1 MINAAIVG
9 IGWWGQKI
17 VNAVQGKSE
26 RIRFIRGV
34 SKEPDTVRDFA
45 ARQGFELSTEFA
57 DVLAD
62 PRVQA
67 VVLATPHSLHTQ
79 QIVDV
84 AKAGKAVFCEKPLA
98 LKKADAL
105 RSTSA
110 CREAGVLLGLG
121 TNKRFWPSMREL
133 RRVVASGELGEI
145 LHVEGHYSNENSGAH
160 FSPWRG
166 SPAEAPGAG
175 MTGSGIHVLDALV
188 NLLGPVA
195 RVQTQVIT
203 RKPAPDP
210 TDTLSIM
217 FEFENKTS
225 ALLGAVRATPF
236 YWRIH
241 VFGREGSV
249 EALGETD
256 LVIRRKGAKPE
267 HFSYEPLDSLK
278 EEFDVFADAVAG
290 NSEYPIKMPH
300 MVNVVAAFEAIV
312 QSIETGAPVSLNRN
326 PSS

>member
-9 IGWWGQKI
+9 LGWWGQKI
-17 VNAVQGKSE
+17 VNAVQGKST

-34 SKEPDTVRDFA
+34 SKEPDTVREFT
-45 ARQGFELSTEFA
+45 ARHQMELSTELA

-67 VVLATPHSLHTQ
+67 VILATPHSLHTE
-79 QIVDV
+79 QIIAV

-98 LKKADAL
+98 LKKADAV
-105 RSTSA
+105 RSTAA
-110 CREAGVLLGLG
+110 CRDAGVLLGIG

-160 FSPWRG
+160 FSQWRT
-166 SPAEAPGAG
+166 SPSEAPGAG
-175 MTGSGIHVLDALV
+175 MTGSGIHVLDALC

-217 FEFENKTS
+217 FEFENHTS

-241 VFGREGSV
+241 VFGREASV
-249 EALGETD
+249 EALGETE

-267 HFSYEPLDSLK
+267 HYSYDPLDSLK

-290 NSEYPIKMPH
+290 HSEYPIKMPH

-312 QSIETGAPVSLNRN
+312 QSIETGQPVSLTKA
-326 PSS
+326 

>member
-9 IGWWGQKI
+9 VGWWGQKI

-26 RIRFIRGV
+26 RIRFIRGI
-34 SKEPDTVRDFA
+34 SKEPDSVRDFA
-45 ARQGFELSTEFA
+45 ATHAFELSTEFA
-57 DVLAD
+57 DALTD

-67 VVLATPHSLHTQ
+67 IVLATPHSLHTE
-79 QIVDV
+79 QIVAV

-98 LKKADAL
+98 LMKADAL
-105 RSTSA
+105 RSTNA
-110 CREAGVLLGLG
+110 CRDAGVLLGIG

-133 RRVVASGELGEI
+133 RRVVAGGELGEI

-166 SPAEAPGAG
+166 APSETPGAG

-210 TDTLSIM
+210 TDTLSIV
-217 FEFENKTS
+217 FEFENRTS

-267 HFSYEPLDSLK
+267 HFSYAPLDSLK

-290 NSEYPIKMPH
+290 DSEYPIKMTH

-312 QSIETGAPVSLNRN
+312 QSIESGQPVSLA
-326 PSS
+326 PT

>member
-9 IGWWGQKI
+9 LGWWGQKI
-17 VNAVQGKSE
+17 VNAVQDKSE

-34 SKEPDTVRDFA
+34 SKEPESVRDFA
-45 ARQGFELSTEFA
+45 AKHRFELSTELSG
-57 DVLAD
+57 VLAD

-67 VVLATPHSLHTQ
+67 VVLATPHSLHTG
-79 QIVDV
+79 QIVEA

-105 RSTSA
+105 RSTAA
-110 CREAGVLLGLG
+110 CREAGVLLGIG

-133 RRVVASGELGEI
+133 RRVVAGGELGEI

-160 FSPWRG
+160 FSSWRT

-188 NLLGPVA
+188 TLLGPAA

-217 FEFENKTS
+217 FEFENHAS
-225 ALLGAVRATPF
+225 AFLGAVRATPF

-241 VFGREGSV
+241 AFGREGSA
-249 EALGETD
+249 EAIGEND
-256 LVIRRKGAKPE
+256 LVIRRKGSAPQ
-267 HFSYEPLDSLK
+267 HFSYEPLDSLR
-278 EEFDVFADAVAG
+278 EEFDVFADALAG
-290 NSEYPIKMPH
+290 NSGYPIGMEH

-312 QSIETGAPVSLNRN
+312 QSIETGQPVSLART
-326 PSS
+326 

>member
-1 MINAAIVG
+1 
-9 IGWWGQKI
+9 
-17 VNAVQGKSE
+17 
-26 RIRFIRGV
+26 
-34 SKEPDTVRDFA
+34 
-45 ARQGFELSTEFA
+45 
-57 DVLAD
+57 
-62 PRVQA
+62 
-67 VVLATPHSLHTQ
+67 
-79 QIVDV
+79 
-84 AKAGKAVFCEKPLA
+84 
-98 LKKADAL
+98 
-105 RSTSA
+105 
-110 CREAGVLLGLG
+110 
-121 TNKRFWPSMREL
+121 MREL

-160 FSPWRG
+160 FSQWRT
-166 SPAEAPGAG
+166 SPSEAPGAG
-175 MTGSGIHVLDALV
+175 MTGSGIHVLDALC

-217 FEFENKTS
+217 FEFENHTS

-241 VFGREGSV
+241 VFGREASV
-249 EALGETD
+249 EALGETE

-267 HFSYEPLDSLK
+267 HFSYDPLDSLK

-290 NSEYPIKMPH
+290 HSEYPIKMPH

-312 QSIETGAPVSLNRN
+312 QSIETGQPVSLIKA
-326 PSS
+326 

>member
-1 MINAAIVG
+1 MINAAIIGV
-9 IGWWGQKI
+9 GWWGQKI

-26 RIRFIRGV
+26 RIRFIRGI
-34 SKEPDTVRDFA
+34 SKEPDSVREFA
-45 ARQGFELSTEFA
+45 TKHGFELSTEFSDA
-57 DVLAD
+57 LND

-67 VVLATPHSLHTQ
+67 IVLATPHSLHTD
-79 QIVDV
+79 QIVAV

-98 LKKADAL
+98 LKKADAV
-105 RSTSA
+105 RSTTA
-110 CREAGVLLGLG
+110 CRDAGVLLGLG

-160 FSPWRG
+160 FSQWRT

-195 RVQTQVIT
+195 RVQTQVVT

-217 FEFENKTS
+217 FEFENCTS

-241 VFGREGSV
+241 VFGREASV
-249 EALGETD
+249 EALGETE
-256 LVIRRKGAKPE
+256 LVIRRKGSAPQ
-267 HFSYEPLDSLK
+267 HFSYEPVDSLK
-278 EEFDVFADAVAG
+278 EEFDAFADALEG
-290 NSEYPIKMPH
+290 RLDYPIKMPH

-312 QSIETGAPVSLNRN
+312 QSIESGRPVTLDRS
-326 PSS
+326 